1 MKIKYLGHACFQLF
15 SENQSIVIDPY
26 SDGSVPGLAP
36 LRVKAN
42 AVYCSHQHAD
52 HNGVSCVEFDGNDDD
67 FERTQIASWHDD
79 QQGALRGPN
88 TIQIFECDGQCVAHL
103 GDLGCALDDEQRAQ
117 LMNLDV
123 IMIPVGGHFT
133 IDARQA
139 AQIAMELRPK
149 CVIPM
154 HYKGADFGYD
164 VLTTVEEFLS
174 LFPAAQKLEADEI
187 EVSAAQGVVTLSF
200 NR

>member
-1 MKIKYLGHACFQLF
+1 MKIKYLGHACFQLL

-36 LRVKAN
+36 LRVEAN

-52 HNGVSCVEFDGNDDD
+52 HNGVSCVEFDGDDSD

-88 TIQIFECDGQCVAHL
+88 TIQVFECEGQRVAHL

-117 LMNLDV
+117 LTDLDALL
-123 IMIPVGGHFT
+123 IPVGGYFT
-133 IDARQA
+133 IDAKQA
-139 AQIAMELRPK
+139 AQIVSELQPK

-154 HYKGADFGYD
+154 HYKGANYGYD
-164 VLTTVEEFLS
+164 VLASVEEFLA
-174 LFPAAQKLEADEI
+174 LFPAAQKLDTDEI
-187 EVSAAQGVVTLSF
+187 DLAEAQGVIVPTF